1 VFQVCYASRGG
12 AIKMKNNTKKLAAF
26 LLATFSV
33 TGWAQTGTNTATSAV
48 TATGVAQS
56 GQAGAFS
63 NQAALPGYSL
73 GAPSGM
79 VPGWGTVFAS
89 MAGTLWDGSEL
100 DAALSFGGGFGDPY
114 QSLGGVA
121 SLSIGSVD
129 PRDGGSFNRGSLN
142 LGFGHHFR
150 QYALGL
156 GAGVSNI
163 DLWHDSS
170 DDEMDP
176 SYYFTAT
183 KLLANDLVPVIWS
196 IGLGNNAYSDVSKD
210 ISEDNKQD
218 EWDIFSSIAL
228 YVHPQ
233 ISLIADYTSNMTSVG
248 VSTVPF
254 RKYPLVVNFAAQDVF
269 QEDPLYDE
277 TKFLVTVG
285 YGFSFR

>member
-1 VFQVCYASRGG
+1 M
-12 AIKMKNNTKKLAAF
+12 IKNKKKFTAF
-26 LLATFSV
+26 FLVALSV
-33 TGWAQTGTNTATSAV
+33 NGWAQTDTNTATSVV
-48 TATGVAQS
+48 TATSVAQS

-73 GAPSGM
+73 GAPSGL
-79 VPGWGTVFAS
+79 VPGWGSVFAS
-89 MAGTLWDGSEL
+89 MAGTWWDSSEL

-163 DLWHDSS
+163 DLWHESS
-170 DDEMDP
+170 GDEMDP

-210 ISEDNKQD
+210 ISEDNRQD
-218 EWDIFSSIAL
+218 EWDVFSSIAL
-228 YVHPQ
+228 YVNPRV
-233 ISLIADYTSNMTSVG
+233 SLIADYTSNMTSVG

-254 RKYPLVVNFAAQDVF
+254 RKFPLVVNLAAMDVF
-269 QEDPLYDE
+269 QKDPLYDA